1 MSQAG
6 DRMVSVGRW
15 GKRRISLRGVAR
27 WQRRLLLAFL
37 AMLSLYI
44 GAIVFMNLWSSVPS
58 GMGGVMRGVLSVGFV
73 VSGVVVIVYAAMLNV
88 AMGRNIV
95 MVVIGS
101 LLMVVPLIGLL
112 LLALTSSRATELLKK
127 HGVKVGLLGASA
139 SEIERLVEGA
149 CDSCG
154 YDVRGLSSVR
164 CPECGGVIAR
174 GG

>member
-6 DRMVSVGRW
+6 DRMVSAGWR
-15 GKRRISLRGVAR
+15 GKQRISLRGVAR
-27 WQRRLLLAFL
+27 GQRRLLLAFL
-37 AMLSLYI
+37 AMVLMYI
-44 GAIVFMNLWSSVPS
+44 GAIALGAGSIPVSAELFGVVRGFLLVGLLGS
-58 GMGGVMRGVLSVGFV
+58 GI
-73 VSGVVVIVYAAMLNV
+73 VVIVLAAMLNI

-112 LLALTSSRATELLKK
+112 LLVSTSSHATKLLKK
-127 HGVKVGLLGASA
+127 HGVRVGLLGPSA
-139 SEIERLVEGA
+139 TEVERLVDGA

-154 YDVRGLSSVR
+154 YDVRGLTSER